1 MGTHPIFESDFDCL
15 TVRMVRV
22 SELPIYDRPDW
33 KRPVPKPTPVTNIEL
48 VVTSTLN
55 DYVISPTRGFF
66 RNRLADGQALFEH
79 LQTTTGIAQ
88 VVTIGGSV
96 FIGRKLAQRLLP
108 MVKGRE
114 YTIPFKSAHN
124 SFAYAAP
131 LATTCFWF
139 DTPREYTIWALTNGA
154 KYSAQGLYLA
164 VTWTGWL
171 AWKSVAFVFGCIWGF
186 IRFFI
191 WDIPTGI
198 LNGSYNGGAYVVN
211 KYLASKSEKIS
222 EPEKIPDASSEAIP
236 ENSDDVTAEIVEK
249 IEEISERNDEK
260 LEELAEVI
268 EEVAENVAET
278 VEILSEKIENVSTS
292 EINLSEPETLVETAS
307 KIAEETFETV
317 TETVETIVEDAI
329 ETVEKVADDVKE
341 TVENYA
347 EKVIENVTETA
358 ETVTIETLETITD
371 TVETVT
377 DDVIEK
383 VENLT
388 EEAKETITET
398 ASEFI
403 QTAPQT
409 AETIVENIAE
419 TVIDT
424 VGELVTEPEGEKTEI
439 PVADISEPINP
450 SKVEEELK
458 SLNRHW
464 EDEILL
470 MVQKSEKEK
479 SSILDLTEDLGQS
492 EEDDKELF
500 PDRPR

>member
-55 DYVISPTRGFF
+55 DYVIAPTKGFF

-198 LNGSYNGGAYVVN
+198 LDGVYNGGAYVVN
-211 KYLASKSEKIS
+211 KRLASKSEKIS
-222 EPEKIPDASSEAIP
+222 EPEKIPDAPSEAIP
-236 ENSDDVTAEIVEK
+236 ENSDDVTAEIV
-249 IEEISERNDEK
+249 
-260 LEELAEVI
+260 

-292 EINLSEPETLVETAS
+292 EINLSEPET
-307 KIAEETFETV
+307 
-317 TETVETIVEDAI
+317 
-329 ETVEKVADDVKE
+329 
-341 TVENYA
+341 
-347 EKVIENVTETA
+347 
-358 ETVTIETLETITD
+358 
-371 TVETVT
+371 
-377 DDVIEK
+377 
-383 VENLT
+383 
-388 EEAKETITET
+388 
-398 ASEFI
+398 
-403 QTAPQT
+403 
-409 AETIVENIAE
+409 
-419 TVIDT
+419 
-424 VGELVTEPEGEKTEI
+424 
-439 PVADISEPINP
+439 
-450 SKVEEELK
+450 
-458 SLNRHW
+458 
-464 EDEILL
+464 
-470 MVQKSEKEK
+470 
-479 SSILDLTEDLGQS
+479 
-492 EEDDKELF
+492 
-500 PDRPR
+500 

>member
-55 DYVISPTRGFF
+55 DHVIAPTKGFF

-198 LNGSYNGGAYVVN
+198 INGSYNGGAYVVN

-236 ENSDDVTAEIVEK
+236 ENSDDVTDEIVEK

-278 VEILSEKIENVSTS
+278 VESLSETIENVSTS

-317 TETVETIVEDAI
+317 TETVETIAEDA
-329 ETVEKVADDVKE
+329 
-341 TVENYA
+341 
-347 EKVIENVTETA
+347 
-358 ETVTIETLETITD
+358 IETLETITD

-398 ASEFI
+398 ASEVME
-403 QTAPQT
+403 TVSET

-424 VGELVTEPEGEKTEI
+424 VGDLVTEPEGEKSDIPVIENTEI
-439 PVADISEPINP
+439 PLADISEPINP

-458 SLNRHW
+458 SLNRHG

-470 MVQKSEKEK
+470 MVQKSEKGK
-479 SSILDLTEDLGQS
+479 TSILDLTEDLGQS